1 MDLDKYRKD
10 LAEWVE
16 SDKGKAYFEKM
27 KQKIIIQ
34 QERFK
39 RFEEWLK
46 DADFDRV
53 MYRIILEHGNEY
65 QDKCYHN
72 GFEPHPNRKL
82 SFLINYIT
90 ENLETVKVK
99 KLDCDFPN
107 DIWLF
112 QDYYFQNIHGQ
123 GVITRIY
130 NKEDMRMLLQ
140 I

>member
-27 KQKIIIQ
+27 KQKFIIQ

-53 MYRIILEHGNEY
+53 MYRIILEHGDDY
-65 QDKCYHN
+65 VDSCYHK
-72 GFEPHPNRKL
+72 GVMPHPNNKL
-82 SFLINYIT
+82 SFLIDYVVN
-90 ENLETVKVK
+90 NLDNVNVK
-99 KLDCDFPN
+99 KLECDFPN
-107 DIWLF
+107 KIWLF
-112 QDYYFQNIHGQ
+112 QDYYFQHIHGQ